1 MSVFVLGLGTQGGR
15 EGGREWRLG
24 AGGRWQERK
33 REGCKPTDLAPR
45 PGGARTEGSSMRG
58 ASPTGMPRD
67 KPPPPQV
74 SPWHLLNAL
83 SVRQTPMI

>member
-1 MSVFVLGLGTQGGR
+1 MEAGR
-15 EGGREWRLG
+15 EGGDLRGGEGRERRG
-24 AGGRWQERK
+24 EG
-33 REGCKPTDLAPR
+33 REG
-45 PGGARTEGSSMRG
+45 GAQAYYLDPAEALGVPDRRFVMRG

>member
-1 MSVFVLGLGTQGGR
+1 MQAYYLGPEAHIAWGCLCYYCYRRFV
-15 EGGREWRLG
+15 
-24 AGGRWQERK
+24 
-33 REGCKPTDLAPR
+33 
-45 PGGARTEGSSMRG
+45 MRG